1 MNTEPPT
8 TPRTSVPRHFI
19 AGMVCGFL
27 ALFAILIAVAY
38 YWLVGTGWFPEPPR
52 GLTPI
57 WAMVI
62 VLPALV
68 PIGLWCADVAA
79 RPILDRLDRQEERF
93 DQLEAKV
100 QSALDRFGGEAM
112 EAARNAG
119 KWEGFTTSLRDT
131 GETGEL
137 RQLHPRRSG

>member
-27 ALFAILIAVAY
+27 ALFAILIAVTY

-79 RPILDRLDRQEERF
+79 RPIQQRIDRLEACLERASEEA
-93 DQLEAKV
+93 LKAANEAGYWRGIAT
-100 QSALDRFGGEAM
+100 SARGDIENLPSPADVIGLVRGGR
-112 EAARNAG
+112 RNG
-119 KWEGFTTSLRDT
+119 NVG
-131 GETGEL
+131 
-137 RQLHPRRSG
+137 